1 MTPEE
6 LKKRTK
12 QFALRVIKLY
22 KSLPKGKEVE
32 VVGTQLLRS
41 ATSVGANYRAAC
53 RARSVADFIS
63 KITIVEE
70 EADESAYWIELLM
83 ESAIMKKELL
93 NEILKE
99 ATELT
104 AIFTAS
110 GNAAKLKR
118 NNSQFKIRNPKLSNV
133 ELK

>member
-22 KSLPKGKEVE
+22 KNLPKGKEAE
-32 VVGTQLLRS
+32 VIGIQLLRA
-41 ATSVGANYRAAC
+41 ATSIGANYRAAC
-53 RARSVADFIS
+53 RARSEADFIS

-70 EADESAYWIELLM
+70 EADESAYWIELLI
-83 ESAIMKKELL
+83 ESGLIKKELL

-99 ATELT
+99 ANELT

-110 GNAAKLKR
+110 GHTVKLKR